1 MKKRI
6 IGLVCICAGGL
17 GVLSQIPVA
26 WVAPHILPD
35 GLGTDI
41 QYSGTIWDGN
51 INGLDIVGNTQF
63 QLNPKSLFSSDLPL
77 SFQTSSPV
85 MQLSGQASRYNIKDL
100 NFSGQ
105 LAGLPTSDGRL
116 KNLAGSVNIEIS
128 ELKFNRTC
136 SSANGQAST
145 DILSLNQARWQW
157 KGPFLSGPLR
167 CEDGDIIAELSGA
180 ENGQTIQ
187 AILRLKID
195 GAYRADFSVRTPQ
208 PEAGVVLPLYG
219 FEKRGSEFHLTEQG
233 KWR

>member
-6 IGLVCICAGGL
+6 IGLLCIGAAIF
-17 GVLSQIPVA
+17 GVITQLPLA
-26 WVAPHILPD
+26 WVAPHVMPD
-35 GLGTDI
+35 SLGTDI
-41 QYSGTIWDGN
+41 RYSGTIWDGN
-51 INGLDIVGNTQF
+51 INGLYIVGNTRF
-63 QLNPKSLFSSDLPL
+63 QLNSKSLFSSDLPL

-85 MQLSGQASRYNIKDL
+85 MQLSGQASRYNIKGL

-116 KNLAGSVNIEIS
+116 KNLAGSVNVEVS

-136 SSANGQAST
+136 SSANGEAST

-157 KGPFLSGPLR
+157 KGPFLSGPLK

-180 ENGQTIQ
+180 ENGQAIQ

-195 GAYRADFSVRTPQ
+195 GAYRADFSVRTSQ
-208 PEAGVVLPLYG
+208 PEAGIVLPLYG
-219 FEKRGSEFHLTEQG
+219 FEKRGGEFHLTEQG